1 VPGARGWQT
10 IEIELDLLG
19 VIFRMN
25 HELPV
30 AAWRNGG
37 SGIEADRCRH
47 DESIVVIGVFTDQ
60 IDSSW
65 SLVNAWRLSK

>member
-1 VPGARGWQT
+1 
-10 IEIELDLLG
+10 
-19 VIFRMN
+19 MN